1 MFKSSALVRPI
12 DPNHVSLGYD
22 VYQMYWN
29 PWTEKSCRLTHKGT
43 GNLQFRNSQT
53 EVVVLTNHSAQQS
66 CWWTNQNVK
75 RKTCCW
81 SQARENYVGKHTW
94 VGFYNWLPENMARSL
109 TVSRTD
115 ITIAKKQL
123 SHYIQ
128 SSIEWIFWSSKE
140 LLPALRVIL

>member
-1 MFKSSALVRPI
+1 MFKSSTLVRPI

-29 PWTEKSCRLTHKGT
+29 PWTEMSCRLTHKGT
-43 GNLQFRNSQT
+43 CNLQFRNSQT
-53 EVVVLTNHSAQQS
+53 KVVVLTNHSAQQS
-66 CWWTNQNVK
+66 CWWTNQNVN

-81 SQARENYVGKHTW
+81 SQARENCVEKHTW
-94 VGFYNWLPENMARSL
+94 VGFYNWLAENMARSL